1 MHIVHVFFKVKENC
15 IERFKEITLEN
26 AENSLKEEGVVR
38 FEILQQQDN
47 DCEFILNEIYLSP
60 AEQLKHRESE
70 HFKKWKSQVGDLL
83 VHDYSFIKYNNVFP
97 KDTDFKNS

>member
-1 MHIVHVFFKVKENC
+1 MHIVHAFLKVKEDC

-26 AENSLKEEGVVR
+26 AQNSLSEEGVVR

-47 DCEFILNEIYLSP
+47 GYEFMLQEIYLSP
-60 AEQLKHRESE
+60 EEQLKHRETE
-70 HFKKWKSQVGDLL
+70 HYKKWKSQVGDLL
-83 VHDYSFIKYNNVFP
+83 VHDYSFIKYNNVFT